1 MTNNDEYSEWTK
13 QFNTTINK
21 VAEITIETDDPSVV
35 DKILTFIWDNDLRA
49 MPKVKHFGTPKGD
62 SMSKKTIGFKYTELK
77 AENEELKQE
86 NKEQKIVINYLE
98 TKMSILMTKVI
109 DYNLQNKRL

>member
-1 MTNNDEYSEWTK
+1 
-13 QFNTTINK
+13 
-21 VAEITIETDDPSVV
+21 
-35 DKILTFIWDNDLRA
+35 
-49 MPKVKHFGTPKGD
+49 
-62 SMSKKTIGFKYTELK
+62 MSKKTIGFKYTELK